1 MAEQDLKLGIKAQ
14 LVSLEGLLDY
24 LEDREQL
31 GAKEF
36 LFCQARIQSTLKQ
49 LKQLERFTE
58 KQQRNS

>member
-1 MAEQDLKLGIKAQ
+1 MIERDLKLGIKAQ
-14 LVSLEGLLDY
+14 LASLEGLLNY

-36 LFCQARIQSTLKQ
+36 LFCQARIQGTLKQ

-58 KQQRNS
+58 KQQRNG